1 MNTKATVEPNNSL
14 DTVKLALALALL
26 LAGVVA
32 FQYYAEAPRL
42 ARVGGML
49 LDVAVALGI
58 ASQTDKGRQVIGFV
72 RDAQIEVRKVV
83 WPTRQETVQTTL
95 VVMIVVVVFAFLLW
109 LLDLGLGWAM
119 QSVIGH
125 GA

>member
-1 MNTKATVEPNNSL
+1 MNTKVVTETSSL
-14 DTVKLALALALL
+14 DTVKLGVALAML

-42 ARVGGML
+42 MRVGGMI
-49 LDVAVALGI
+49 LDIVLAVAL
-58 ASQTDKGRQVIGFV
+58 ASQTDKGRMVVGFV

-83 WPTRQETVQTTL
+83 WPTRQETVQTTI

-109 LLDLGLGWAM
+109 MLDIFLGWAM

>member
-1 MNTKATVEPNNSL
+1 MNTKVVTETSSL
-14 DTVKLALALALL
+14 DTVKLGIALAMLL
-26 LAGVVA
+26 GGVVA

-42 ARVGGML
+42 MRVGGMILDIILAL
-49 LDVAVALGI
+49 LL
-58 ASQTDKGRQVIGFV
+58 ASQTEKGRMVVGFV

-83 WPTRQETVQTTL
+83 WPTRQETVQTTI
-95 VVMIVVVVFAFLLW
+95 VVMIVVIIFAFLLW
-109 LLDLGLGWAM
+109 MLDIFLGWAM

>member
-1 MNTKATVEPNNSL
+1 MNTKVATETSSL
-14 DTVKLALALALL
+14 DTVKLGMALVML

-32 FQYYAEAPRL
+32 FQYYAEAPKL
-42 ARVGGML
+42 MRVGGII
-49 LDVAVALGI
+49 LDVVLAAIL
-58 ASQTDKGRQVIGFV
+58 ASQTDKGRMVVGFV

-83 WPTRQETVQTTL
+83 WPTRQETVQTTI

-109 LLDLGLGWAM
+109 MLDIFLGWAM

>member
-1 MNTKATVEPNNSL
+1 MNTKVVTETSSL
-14 DTVKLALALALL
+14 DTVKLGIALAMLL
-26 LAGVVA
+26 GGVVA

-42 ARVGGML
+42 VRVGGMILDIILAVL
-49 LDVAVALGI
+49 L
-58 ASQTDKGRQVIGFV
+58 ASQTEKGRMVVGFV

-83 WPTRQETVQTTL
+83 WPTRQETVQTTI
-95 VVMIVVVVFAFLLW
+95 VVMIVVVIFAFLLW
-109 LLDLGLGWAM
+109 MLDIFLGWAM

>member
-1 MNTKATVEPNNSL
+1 MNTKVVAETNSM
-14 DTVKLALALALL
+14 DTVKLIVALAML

-32 FQYYAEAPRL
+32 FQYYADAPRL
-42 ARVGGML
+42 MRIGGMI
-49 LDVAVALGI
+49 LDVVLAVAL
-58 ASQTDKGRQVIGFV
+58 AAQTDKGRMVIGFV

-83 WPTRQETVQTTL
+83 WPTRQETVQTTV

-109 LLDLGLGWAM
+109 VLDIFLGWAM

>member
-1 MNTKATVEPNNSL
+1 MNTKVVAETNPM
-14 DTVKLALALALL
+14 DTVKLCVALAML

-32 FQYYAEAPRL
+32 FQYYADAPRL
-42 ARVGGML
+42 MRIGAMI
-49 LDVAVALGI
+49 LDVVLAVVL
-58 ASQTDKGRQVIGFV
+58 ASQTDKGRMVIGFV

-83 WPTRQETVQTTL
+83 WPTRQETVQTTI

-109 LLDLGLGWAM
+109 VLDIFLGWAM

>member
-1 MNTKATVEPNNSL
+1 MNNKAVVEPKPL

-26 LAGVVA
+26 LGGVVA
-32 FQYYAEAPRL
+32 YHYYAEVSKL
-42 ARVGGML
+42 IRVGGIL
-49 LDVAVALGI
+49 ATVAAAFVI
-58 ASQTDKGRQVIGFV
+58 AYQTDQGRQIAGFV

-83 WPTRQETVQTTL
+83 WPTRQETAQTTF

-109 LLDLGLGWAM
+109 ILDIILGGLM
-119 QSVIGH
+119 QTVIGH

>member
-1 MNTKATVEPNNSL
+1 MNTKVVAETNSL
-14 DTVKLALALALL
+14 DTVKLAAALAML

-32 FQYYAEAPRL
+32 FQYYADAPRL
-42 ARVGGML
+42 MRVGGII
-49 LDVAVALGI
+49 LDIILAAVL
-58 ASQTDKGRQVIGFV
+58 ASQTDKGRMVIGFV

-83 WPTRQETVQTTL
+83 WPTRQETVQTTI

-109 LLDLGLGWAM
+109 VLDIFLGWAM

>member
-1 MNTKATVEPNNSL
+1 MNNKAVVEPNPW

-26 LAGVVA
+26 LGGVVA
-32 FQYYAEAPRL
+32 YHYYAEVSKL
-42 ARVGGML
+42 IRVGGIL
-49 LDVAVALGI
+49 ATVAAALGI
-58 ASQTDKGRQVIGFV
+58 AYQTDKGRQIAGFV

-83 WPTRQETVQTTL
+83 WPTRQETTQTTF

-109 LLDLGLGWAM
+109 ILDIILGGLM
-119 QSVIGH
+119 QTVIGH

>member
-1 MNTKATVEPNNSL
+1 MNTKVTVEPSPL
-14 DTVKLALALALL
+14 DTLKLAVSLALL
-26 LAGVVA
+26 LGGVVA
-32 FQYYAEAPRL
+32 YHYYAEASKL
-42 ARVGGML
+42 LRVGGIL
-49 LDVAVALGI
+49 AVVVLALGL
-58 ASQTDKGRQVIGFV
+58 AAQTDKGRQIAGFV

-83 WPTRQETVQTTL
+83 WPTRQETVQTTV

-109 LLDLGLGWAM
+109 ILDLLLGGLM

>member
-1 MNTKATVEPNNSL
+1 MNTKVVTETSSL
-14 DTVKLALALALL
+14 DTVKLGIALAMLL
-26 LAGVVA
+26 GGVVA

-42 ARVGGML
+42 VRVGGMILNIILAML
-49 LDVAVALGI
+49 L
-58 ASQTDKGRQVIGFV
+58 ASQTEKGRMVVGFV

-83 WPTRQETVQTTL
+83 WPTRQETVQTTI
-95 VVMIVVVVFAFLLW
+95 VVMIVVVIFAFLLW
-109 LLDLGLGWAM
+109 MLDIFLGWAM

>member
-1 MNTKATVEPNNSL
+1 MNTKVVTETSSL
-14 DTVKLALALALL
+14 DTVKLGIALAMLL
-26 LAGVVA
+26 GGVVA

-42 ARVGGML
+42 VRVGGMILNIILAML
-49 LDVAVALGI
+49 L
-58 ASQTDKGRQVIGFV
+58 ASQTDKGRMVVGFV

-83 WPTRQETVQTTL
+83 WPTRQETVQTTI
-95 VVMIVVVVFAFLLW
+95 VVMIVVVIFAFLLW
-109 LLDLGLGWAM
+109 MLDIFLGWAM

>member
-1 MNTKATVEPNNSL
+1 MNTKVVAESSSL
-14 DTVKLALALALL
+14 DTVKLVAALAML

-32 FQYYAEAPRL
+32 FQYYAEAPKL
-42 ARVGGML
+42 MRVGGII
-49 LDVAVALGI
+49 LDVVLAAVLA
-58 ASQTDKGRQVIGFV
+58 AQTDKGRTVIGFV

-83 WPTRQETVQTTL
+83 WPTRQETVQTTV

-109 LLDLGLGWAM
+109 MLDLFLGWAM
-119 QSVIGH
+119 QSVLGH

>member
-1 MNTKATVEPNNSL
+1 MNTKVVTETSSL
-14 DTVKLALALALL
+14 DTVKLGIALAMLL
-26 LAGVVA
+26 GGVVA

-42 ARVGGML
+42 VRVGGMILDIILAL
-49 LDVAVALGI
+49 LL
-58 ASQTDKGRQVIGFV
+58 ASQTEKGRMVVGFV

-83 WPTRQETVQTTL
+83 WPTRQETVQTTI
-95 VVMIVVVVFAFLLW
+95 VVMIVVIIFAFLLW
-109 LLDLGLGWAM
+109 MLDIFLGWAM

>member
-1 MNTKATVEPNNSL
+1 MNTKVVAETNSL
-14 DTVKLALALALL
+14 DTVKLAVALAML

-32 FQYYAEAPRL
+32 FQYYADAPRL
-42 ARVGGML
+42 MRVGGII
-49 LDVAVALGI
+49 LDIILDAVL
-58 ASQTDKGRQVIGFV
+58 ASQTDKGRMVIGFV

-83 WPTRQETVQTTL
+83 WPTRQETVQTTI

-109 LLDLGLGWAM
+109 VLDIFLGWAM

>member
-1 MNTKATVEPNNSL
+1 MNTKVVAETNSL
-14 DTVKLALALALL
+14 DTVKLAVALAML

-32 FQYYAEAPRL
+32 FQYYADAPRL
-42 ARVGGML
+42 MRVGGMI
-49 LDVAVALGI
+49 LDIILATVLAA
-58 ASQTDKGRQVIGFV
+58 QTDKGRMVIGFV

-83 WPTRQETVQTTL
+83 WPTRQETVQTTI

-109 LLDLGLGWAM
+109 VLDIFLGWAM

>member
-1 MNTKATVEPNNSL
+1 MNTKVVAETNSL
-14 DTVKLALALALL
+14 DTVKLGVALLML

-42 ARVGGML
+42 MRVGGIL
-49 LDVAVALGI
+49 LDVALAAVL
-58 ASQTDKGRQVIGFV
+58 ASQTD
-72 RDAQIEVRKVV
+72 VRKVV
-83 WPTRQETVQTTL
+83 WPTRQETVQTTI

-109 LLDLGLGWAM
+109 VLDIFLGWAM

>member
-1 MNTKATVEPNNSL
+1 MNTKVVTETSSL
-14 DTVKLALALALL
+14 DTVKLGIALAMLL
-26 LAGVVA
+26 GGVVA

-42 ARVGGML
+42 LRVGGMILDIILAL
-49 LDVAVALGI
+49 LL
-58 ASQTDKGRQVIGFV
+58 ASQTEKGRMVVGFV

-83 WPTRQETVQTTL
+83 WPTRQETVQTTI
-95 VVMIVVVVFAFLLW
+95 VVMIVVIIFAFLLW
-109 LLDLGLGWAM
+109 MLDIFLGWAM

>member
-1 MNTKATVEPNNSL
+1 MNTKATAEPNSL
-14 DTVKLALALALL
+14 DTVKLALALAML

-32 FQYYAEAPRL
+32 YQYYAEAPRL
-42 ARVGGML
+42 MRVGGIV
-49 LDVAVALGI
+49 LDVLLALGL
-58 ASQTDKGRQVIGFV
+58 ASQTDRGRQVVGFV

-83 WPTRQETVQTTL
+83 WPTRQETVQTTV

-109 LLDLGLGWAM
+109 LLDLFLGWAM
-119 QSVIGH
+119 QSVLGH

>member
-1 MNTKATVEPNNSL
+1 MNTKVVAETNSL
-14 DTVKLALALALL
+14 DTVKLAVALAML

-32 FQYYAEAPRL
+32 FQYYADAPRL
-42 ARVGGML
+42 MRVGGII
-49 LDVAVALGI
+49 LDIILAAVL
-58 ASQTDKGRQVIGFV
+58 ASQTDKGRMVIGFV

-83 WPTRQETVQTTL
+83 WPTRQETVQTTI

-109 LLDLGLGWAM
+109 VLDIFLGWAM

>member
-1 MNTKATVEPNNSL
+1 MNTKVVAESNSL
-14 DTVKLALALALL
+14 DTVKLGIALAML

-42 ARVGGML
+42 MRVGGII
-49 LDVAVALGI
+49 LDVVFAVIL
-58 ASQTDKGRQVIGFV
+58 ASQTDKGRMVVGFV

-83 WPTRQETVQTTL
+83 WPTRQETVQTTI

-109 LLDLGLGWAM
+109 VLDIFLGWAM

>member
-1 MNTKATVEPNNSL
+1 MNSKVVAETNPM
-14 DTVKLALALALL
+14 DTVKLGLALAML

-42 ARVGGML
+42 MRIGAMI
-49 LDVAVALGI
+49 LDVVLAAVLA
-58 ASQTDKGRQVIGFV
+58 AQTEKGRMVIGFV

-83 WPTRQETVQTTL
+83 WPTRQETVQTTI

-109 LLDLGLGWAM
+109 VLDIFLGWAM

>member
-1 MNTKATVEPNNSL
+1 MNTKVVAETNSL
-14 DTVKLALALALL
+14 DTIKLAVALAML

-42 ARVGGML
+42 MRVGGII
-49 LDVAVALGI
+49 LDIAL
-58 ASQTDKGRQVIGFV
+58 AAFLAFQTDKGRMVVGFV

-83 WPTRQETVQTTL
+83 WPTRQETVQTTI

-109 LLDLGLGWAM
+109 VLDIFLGWAM

>member
-1 MNTKATVEPNNSL
+1 MNTKVVTETSSL
-14 DTVKLALALALL
+14 DTVKLGIALAMLL
-26 LAGVVA
+26 GGVVA

-42 ARVGGML
+42 VRVGGMILNIILAML
-49 LDVAVALGI
+49 L
-58 ASQTDKGRQVIGFV
+58 ASQTEKGRIVVGFV

-83 WPTRQETVQTTL
+83 WPTRQETVQTTI
-95 VVMIVVVVFAFLLW
+95 VVMIVVVIFAFLLW
-109 LLDLGLGWAM
+109 MLDIFLGWAM

>member
-1 MNTKATVEPNNSL
+1 MNTKVVAETNPM
-14 DTVKLALALALL
+14 DTVKLSVALAML

-32 FQYYAEAPRL
+32 FQYYADAPRL
-42 ARVGGML
+42 MRIGAMI
-49 LDVAVALGI
+49 LDVVLAVVL
-58 ASQTDKGRQVIGFV
+58 ASQTDKGRMVIGFV

-83 WPTRQETVQTTL
+83 WPTRQETVQTTI

-109 LLDLGLGWAM
+109 VLDIFLGWAM

>member
-1 MNTKATVEPNNSL
+1 MNTKVVAETNSL
-14 DTVKLALALALL
+14 DTVKLGVALLML

-42 ARVGGML
+42 MRVGGIL
-49 LDVAVALGI
+49 LDVALAAVL
-58 ASQTDKGRQVIGFV
+58 ASQTDKGRMIIGFV

-83 WPTRQETVQTTL
+83 WPTRQETVQTTI

-109 LLDLGLGWAM
+109 VLDIFLGWAM

>member
-1 MNTKATVEPNNSL
+1 MNNKAVVEPKPL

-26 LAGVVA
+26 LGGVVA
-32 FQYYAEAPRL
+32 YHYYAEVSKL
-42 ARVGGML
+42 IRVGGIL
-49 LDVAVALGI
+49 ATVAAAFGI
-58 ASQTDKGRQVIGFV
+58 AYQTDQGRQIAGFV

-83 WPTRQETVQTTL
+83 WPTRQETAQTTF

-109 LLDLGLGWAM
+109 ILDIILGGLM
-119 QSVIGH
+119 QTVIGH